1 MKNGESTANELLP
14 EDVQLTGGLLL
25 SDAKRIIDAARA
37 NAVRSVD
44 FNRVMMYWNLGWRI
58 FEEEQCGKDR
68 ADYGTYLTRNLAR
81 DLEPEYGSGFGVRQL
96 EFCRKFYRVYP
107 IANTLYSQSNWSQYK
122 LHLPNESQRLAEMRK
137 IEAEYKSAHEES
149 DATRQKAARKGGGE

>member
-1 MKNGESTANELLP
+1 MKNGELMAGGLLP
-14 EDVQLTGGLLL
+14 DDVQLTGGSLL

-44 FNRVMMYWNLGWRI
+44 FNRVMMYWNLGRRI
-58 FEEEQCGKDR
+58 FEEEQSGKDR

-81 DLEPEYGSGFGVRQL
+81 DLEPEHGSGFGVRQL

-107 IANTLYSQSNWSQYK
+107 IANTLYSQLNWSQYK
-122 LHLPNESQRLAEMRK
+122 LHLPNQSQLLAEMRK
-137 IEAEYKSAHEES
+137 IESEYKSAHEGRGADRVEM
-149 DATRQKAARKGGGE
+149 T

>member
-14 EDVQLTGGLLL
+14 EDVQLTGGSLL

-44 FNRVMMYWNLGWRI
+44 FNRVMMYWNLGRRI

-107 IANTLYSQSNWSQYK
+107 IANTLYSQLNWSQVASSERVAAACR
-122 LHLPNESQRLAEMRK
+122 NAEDWSR
-137 IEAEYKSAHEES
+137 EGQTLVSL
-149 DATRQKAARKGGGE
+149 Q